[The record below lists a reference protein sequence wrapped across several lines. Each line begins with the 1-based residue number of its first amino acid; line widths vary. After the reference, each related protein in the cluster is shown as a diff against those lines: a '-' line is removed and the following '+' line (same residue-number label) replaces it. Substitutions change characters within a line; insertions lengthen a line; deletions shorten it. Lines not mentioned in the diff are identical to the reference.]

1 MSSEIVSL
9 ALKDVAGSVLG
20 VTLSKGLDLSSK
32 FNFGDSLVMRN
43 ASNGLIYFA
52 VSDGL
57 DYLLG
62 DGSKLL
68 SQNFLGV
75 LDDVV
80 YFGSTSALA
89 ELTKVD
95 AEAYKIANRTL
106 KLSRDMSDTLVQS
119 AIVSGTRFLGN
130 YIDSRPEVPNAVKM
144 FRHPVS
150 AMSNPNRQ

>member
-1 MSSEIVSL
+1 MASEVFSL
-9 ALKDVAGSVLG
+9 MLKDVAGASLG
-20 VTLSKGLDLSSK
+20 VALSKGLDLPKK
-32 FNFGDSLVMRN
+32 FDFGNSLVMRN
-43 ASNGLIYFA
+43 ASNGVIYFV

-57 DYLLG
+57 DYMLG
-62 DGSKLL
+62 NGSKLL
-68 SQNFLGV
+68 NQNFLGL

-80 YFGSTSALA
+80 YFGSSSALV

-95 AEAYKIANRTL
+95 AEAFKIANKTL

-119 AIVSGTRFLGN
+119 AIVSGTRFLGD

-150 AMSNPNRQ
+150 GMANRQ